1 MLTRILTA
9 LVGIPALLFFIY
21 MGGAWF
27 AFMVAVLAVM
37 GGLEFYRMADGKQR
51 ILLVPM
57 LLGILLMLGGC
68 YLNVPNWASVA
79 LLFTLCIVSFCAIIR
94 YPDFSVEDIAVN
106 IFAVI
111 YIGWTMAH
119 LIAFDALGDGRLYIL
134 YLFVGIWGSDSGAYF
149 VGIALGKHRLCPAVS
164 PKKSVEGSVGGLLTA
179 ALLLAALNAYF
190 HMVPMVA
197 AICIGLAISVV
208 GQIGDLVESLIK
220 RHYGVKDSGNLIPG
234 HGGVLDRFDSI
245 MLAAPVM
252 YYSFLL
258 VFMMYIQ

>member
-9 LVGIPALLFFIY
+9 LVGVPVLLFFIY
-21 MGGAWF
+21 KGGAWF

-37 GGLEFYRMADGKQR
+37 GAWEFCRMADGKQQMMPIPV
-51 ILLVPM
+51 ILGV
-57 LLGILLMLGGC
+57 LLMLGGC
-68 YLNVPNWASVA
+68 FFNVPNWTSVA
-79 LLFTLCIVSFCAIIR
+79 LLISMCLLFAYAIVR
-94 YPDFSVEDIAVN
+94 YPYFGVEDLAVN
-106 IFAVI
+106 IFAIV
-111 YIGWTMAH
+111 YVGWTMAH

-149 VGIALGKHRLCPAVS
+149 VGIALGKHKLCPAVS
-164 PKKSVEGSVGGLLTA
+164 PKKSVEGSIGGLLTA
-179 ALLLAALNAYF
+179 AALLAGLNAYF
-190 HMVPMVA
+190 QMVPVIA
-197 AICIGLAISVV
+197 AVCIGLAISVV

-252 YYSFLL
+252 YYCFLV
-258 VFMMYIQ
+258 VFAMN